1 MASRIEK
8 NLAGRVFNL
17 QKQAGRVPPT
27 VLASA
32 RRILQNASGQ
42 GDVDS
47 VRRYLGISKSGAGA
61 LGKVGK
67 KLARIQGAAFS
78 ISQDIELLQ
87 HAAQDGRPT
96 AVATARLIGNLNDQ
110 VQQAIKSRWAQR
122 TAEAAAKLLGRDPVI
137 AGRLLKAVGRGLRLG
152 GLVVTAAMGAA
163 EVAERFF
170 ENRRQAGAAIG
181 ARKDL
186 ARQLQMDPR
195 LARAEEALAAEEVRG
210 ARGKARTFLDRLGF
224 NAGTEQETT
233 KRQADRL
240 RQLEQARRNASHLG
254 VDVEGVLA
262 GVAAQKGKLI
272 SELTQRERNEAID
285 EALRPKIQTLESMKN
300 SEMVNKQL
308 EREFGKVGSY
318 GHLSLFAKDV
328 SSTLTFGLTQ
338 TSEQA
343 VAERRDQLAREM
355 LGKVLAVMEKRQ
367 EEIDQL
373 AQQMKAQRT
382 PAQQQMHRDRLDR
395 AEGEFNSHR
404 SRHRA
409 WSTN

>member
-1 MASRIEK
+1 VASRIEK

-17 QKQAGRVPPT
+17 QKQAGRVPPA

-42 GDVDS
+42 GDVDN
-47 VRRYLGISKSGAGA
+47 VRQYLGISKSGASA

-170 ENRRQAGAAIG
+170 ENRRQAGAAIS

-195 LARAEEALAAEEVRG
+195 LARAEESLSEEAVLG
-210 ARGKARTFLDRLGF
+210 ARGKARTVLDWLGF
-224 NAGTEQETT
+224 KGGSEQEIT
-233 KRQADRL
+233 KRQTERL
-240 RQLEQARRNASHLG
+240 RQLEQARRLASHLG
-254 VDVEGVLA
+254 VDVDATLA
-262 GVAAQKGKLI
+262 QTAARKGKTI
-272 SELTQRERNEAID
+272 GELTGRERSEAID
-285 EALRPKIQTLESMKN
+285 EAVRDKTPTLESMKN
-300 SEMVNKQL
+300 STMVNRQL
-308 EREFGKVGSY
+308 EREFGKVGSW
-318 GHLSLFAKDV
+318 GQLGLFAKEV
-328 SSTLTFGLTQ
+328 GSTFGLTQ
-338 TSEQA
+338 TPEQA
-343 VAERRDQLAREM
+343 LAERRDQLAREM
-355 LGKVLAVMEKRQ
+355 LGKALAVMEKRQ

-373 AQQMKAQRT
+373 AQQMKAQRS
-382 PAQQQMHRDRLDR
+382 PAQQQMHRDRMDR
-395 AEGEFNSHR
+395 AESEFNSHR